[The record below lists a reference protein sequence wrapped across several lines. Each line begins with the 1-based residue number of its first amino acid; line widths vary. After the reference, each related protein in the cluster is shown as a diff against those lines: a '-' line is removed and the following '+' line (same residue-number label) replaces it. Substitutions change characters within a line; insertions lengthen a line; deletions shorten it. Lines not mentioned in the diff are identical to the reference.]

1 MAIPGLRPTFEVRGK
16 VRIGEK
22 GKTSGGKEFP
32 KSVDHFLCDDADF
45 QRVTGVK
52 PKALTITLPFADAA
66 DNFSTGLEQW
76 AGKMLVCYTKGEQ
89 RQGLDAAFRKKSLK
103 RGQSTVDLLAG
114 FNVIGQEMG
123 NERMPVECLA
133 RACPM
138 MVKGDCKP
146 MGRLQFYVKGIAPS
160 LGIYQLDTKSWNT
173 IEGIEGFLSTLGDPR
188 GMELTLR
195 VEMWSKGT
203 SKFPV
208 VTLEGG
214 NVVVETDADIT
225 KADAIVQLHKA
236 VAQPEDRD
244 NPTYIDGVKIA
255 LAATLDI
262 TDPGWRD
269 VPEFIARI
277 KEIGA
282 VEAAKGLLKRHQ

>member
-1 MAIPGLRPTFEVRGK
+1 
-16 VRIGEK
+16 
-22 GKTSGGKEFP
+22 
-32 KSVDHFLCDDADF
+32 
-45 QRVTGVK
+45 
-52 PKALTITLPFADAA
+52 
-66 DNFSTGLEQW
+66 
-76 AGKMLVCYTKGEQ
+76 
-89 RQGLDAAFRKKSLK
+89 
-103 RGQSTVDLLAG
+103 
-114 FNVIGQEMG
+114 MG

-133 RACPM
+133 HACPM